1 MTQHFK
7 VVSGGQE
14 ELEASAPWL
23 QTACRVTF
31 RSGTVTR
38 QGTVRCEDERVIR
51 RVSRLLPLAWRDSPL
66 LRKGC
71 SGSGWRDKGGVEQQL
86 TITAVDMWVIM

>member
-7 VVSGGQE
+7 AVSGRQE
-14 ELEASAPWL
+14 ELEARAGL

-38 QGTVRCEDERVIR
+38 QGTVRWEEECFIKM
-51 RVSRLLPLAWRDSPL
+51 VSRLFLLPWPESPL
-66 LRKGC
+66 PRKGC
-71 SGSGWRDKGGVEQQL
+71 SGSGWRK
-86 TITAVDMWVIM
+86 